1 MRSRL
6 TSRLLKNRSLVLLSG
21 ERTSIPRA
29 EAQALFLTYDSSSK
43 FVSPEERVLIVQSS
57 ADPLLVGTR
66 VAFARRVGFMISDPS
81 DAADVIKGKK
91 VRMRVYSLSVG
102 GATNDWQKMLQSIDA
117 KIDLENPDFEFTVV
131 EGKRRYLAL
140 SSPLK
145 MSQGWSLRRPRQRAF
160 FHPSAIFPKL
170 SRALVNLS
178 RCRAGDLFLDPFA
191 GTGSLPLEAAEVG
204 AKVLAFDQSEKM
216 THGLLANMKKFGQQW
231 LGVVR
236 CDSLMPPLSGVNA
249 IATDVPYGRA
259 SSTRGRDVRSIVQ
272 AAVETMPALLSR
284 GSRMVMMH
292 PKHVP
297 VEPTS
302 DWALEEQHHLYVH
315 KLLTRTI
322 TVLRRR

>member
-1 MRSRL
+1 
-6 TSRLLKNRSLVLLSG
+6 LKNRSLVLLSG
-21 ERTSIPRA
+21 ERTSIPEA
-29 EAQALFLTYDSSSK
+29 EARALFLTYDPSSK
-43 FVSPEERVLIVQSS
+43 FVSPEERVLLVRST
-57 ADPLLVGTR
+57 ADPLLVASR

-81 DAADVIKGKK
+81 EAADAVKGKK

-102 GATNDWQKMLQSIDA
+102 SAPVDWQKMLQSIDA
-117 KIDLENPDFEFTVV
+117 KIDLEDPDFEFTVV
-131 EGKRRYLAL
+131 EGKQRYLAL

-178 RCRAGDLFLDPFA
+178 RCREGDVFLDPFA

-204 AKVLAFDQSEKM
+204 VKVLAIDQSEEM
-216 THGLLANMKKFGQQW
+216 THVSLANMKKFEQEW

-236 CDSLMPPLSGVNA
+236 CDSFLPPLRGVDA

-259 SSTRGRDVRSIVQ
+259 SSTWGKDAKSVVQ
-272 AAVETMPALLSR
+272 ATVETMPALLRR

-297 VEPTS
+297 VEPAS
-302 DWALEEQHHLYVH
+302 DWALEEEHHLYVH
-315 KLLTRTI
+315 KRLTRTI
-322 TVLRRR
+322 TILRRK